1 MVHLVRVVF
10 HGDVLPLNSG
20 LRIQTARKWRQANQ
34 WSATIWNPTPPV
46 VTSFEPPLR
55 NETGQ
60 QYLAQQIHLLLE
72 LLTQPTPGCNHEG
85 DPCPSDSGK

>member
-1 MVHLVRVVF
+1 M
-10 HGDVLPLNSG
+10 
-20 LRIQTARKWRQANQ
+20 
-34 WSATIWNPTPPV
+34 

-72 LLTQPTPGCNHEG
+72 LLTQPTPGDVHEG
-85 DPCPSDSGK
+85 DLCPSNSGKWRLLDIPC

>member
-1 MVHLVRVVF
+1 M
-10 HGDVLPLNSG
+10 
-20 LRIQTARKWRQANQ
+20 
-34 WSATIWNPTPPV
+34 

-72 LLTQPTPGCNHEG
+72 LLTQPTPGLSMKVI
-85 DPCPSDSGK
+85 PVPVTVASDVY